1 LKKGG
6 FTGKI
11 LLLKQGGSQMNP
23 QDVFC
28 PNLACYARGQKGKG
42 NIGVQ
47 SQQEKRY
54 ICHECGQTFVARKGS
69 IFYRLH
75 SDPKTVLL
83 VIALLVYGCPLQA
96 IVKAFGLDE
105 RTVRNWWQRA
115 GKHCEGVHQAQV
127 ANRPLDL
134 GQVQADEI
142 KAKTQQG
149 SIWIA
154 MALMVATRLWLGGAV
169 SPRRDAAL
177 IQTIADQVRQM
188 ALCRPLLLA
197 VDGLASYVGA
207 FQHAFR
213 SPLPR
218 WGGKRGRPRLVAWAN
233 IQIVQ
238 LVKQRSEKHLQIER
252 RIVQGTAALVEQL
265 LRLTQGGGVINT
277 AFIERLNATFRQ
289 RLAPLARRSRA
300 LAQQENTLSAG
311 MWVLGCVYNFYDF
324 HQSLRLRLSVGEFGH
339 HWVQRTPA
347 IAAGLTDHCW
357 SLEELFAFRL
367 PISRWT
373 PPLQRGRPSKE
384 TLQLIE
390 RWCL

>member
-1 LKKGG
+1 
-6 FTGKI
+6 
-11 LLLKQGGSQMNP
+11 MNP
-23 QDVFC
+23 QEVFC
-28 PNLACYARGQKGKG
+28 PNLGCHARGQTGKG

-47 SQQEKRY
+47 SQQEQRY

-75 SDPKTVLL
+75 TDPKIVLL

-96 IVKAFGLDE
+96 IVKAFGVDE
-105 RTVRNWWQRA
+105 RTVKNWWKRA

-127 ANRPLDL
+127 ANRQLDL

-142 KAKTQQG
+142 KAKTQRG
-149 SIWIA
+149 SLWIA
-154 MALMVATRLWLGGAV
+154 MAMMVATRLWLGGAV
-169 SPRRDAAL
+169 SPRRDEAL
-177 IQTIADQVRQM
+177 IQAVADQVRQV

-207 FQHAFR
+207 FQRAFR
-213 SPLPR
+213 SPLPH
-218 WGGKRGRPRLVAWAN
+218 WKGEKGRPRLVAWAD

-238 LVKQRSEKHLQIER
+238 VVKQRSEKHLQIER
-252 RIVQGTAALVEQL
+252 RIVQGTVALVEQL
-265 LRLTQGGGVINT
+265 LRRTQGGGVINT

-300 LAQQENTLSAG
+300 LAQQDTTLRAG
-311 MWVLGCVYNFYDF
+311 MWVLGCVYNFCDF
-324 HQSLRLRLSVGEFGH
+324 HQSLCLSLSVGEFGH

-357 SLEELFAFRL
+357 SIEELFTFTL
-367 PISRWT
+367 PIPRWT

-384 TLQLIE
+384 TLQLVE
-390 RWCL
+390 RWCK